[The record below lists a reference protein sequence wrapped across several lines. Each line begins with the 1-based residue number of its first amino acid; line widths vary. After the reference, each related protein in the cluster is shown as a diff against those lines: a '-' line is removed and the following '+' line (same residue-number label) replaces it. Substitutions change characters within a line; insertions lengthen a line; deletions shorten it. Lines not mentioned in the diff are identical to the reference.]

1 VLCAARRLRTAE
13 RDGRR
18 SALDDVDD
26 DGGLRSDDVGRQRHA
41 NVRDLGD
48 YDRRGRR
55 PTAHRHRSAPPRRR
69 HGPPTS
75 ILDGS
80 RPHRRLRHD
89 RVPVDA
95 ELLLDRKRKRSFRRT
110 VVAVDDGV
118 SAAVVGSHDE
128 IDFRYCWTGNGSGF
142 DALSSS
148 SSSSLSA
155 AVVASHNFWALLLLV
170 FPVLTVFGNVLVV
183 LGVYLVGK

>member
-1 VLCAARRLRTAE
+1 M
-13 RDGRR
+13 
-18 SALDDVDD
+18 
-26 DGGLRSDDVGRQRHA
+26 
-41 NVRDLGD
+41 
-48 YDRRGRR
+48 
-55 PTAHRHRSAPPRRR
+55 
-69 HGPPTS
+69 
-75 ILDGS
+75 
-80 RPHRRLRHD
+80 
-89 RVPVDA
+89 
-95 ELLLDRKRKRSFRRT
+95 
-110 VVAVDDGV
+110 

-142 DALSSS
+142 DALS